1 MFRLCWHEHGG
12 SGLALPWSDA
22 LELDLGDRNWLYER
36 INRQRKDEARALEK
50 AAKKKH

>member
-12 SGLALPWSDA
+12 SGLGLSWDEA
-22 LELDLGDRNWLYER
+22 LDLDLADRNWLYER
-36 INRQRKDEARALEK
+36 VNKQRKDEARTLEK

>member
-1 MFRLCWHEHGG
+1 MFRLCWQEHGG
-12 SGLALPWSDA
+12 SGLTLPWSDA

-36 INRQRKDEARALEK
+36 VNKQRKDEARALEK